1 MHFGYRLL
9 NHWFLSQITGIGIEL
24 CQLNV
29 VFITSASHTK
39 ASEGECCIINREMLP
54 PDGLIV

>member
-9 NHWFLSQITGIGIEL
+9 NHWFLSQIIGIGIEL
-24 CQLNV
+24 CQLKM

-39 ASEGECCIINREMLP
+39 ASEGECFIFYREMLP